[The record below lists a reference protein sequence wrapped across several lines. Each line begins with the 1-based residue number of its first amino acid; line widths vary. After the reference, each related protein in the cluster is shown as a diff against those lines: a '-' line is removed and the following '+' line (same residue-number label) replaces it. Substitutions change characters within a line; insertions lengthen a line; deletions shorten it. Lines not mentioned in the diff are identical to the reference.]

1 MCQGTGK
8 EMMQMLLKDLEIPPT
23 PKKKVARSQVDSALF
38 GTYINTCYIP
48 VNSYVH
54 YLSKGST
61 DFDGD
66 SSQNV

>member
-1 MCQGTGK
+1 
-8 EMMQMLLKDLEIPPT
+8 MLLKDLEIPPT

-38 GTYINTCYIP
+38 GTYINTYQSIP
-48 VNSYVH
+48 TYTIVH